1 MSKCGGLPKRCHCI
15 VYLTSFSVIGFLS
28 LCSWIG
34 CSALMVY
41 ERVSGTQLIGM
52 KINLT
57 ESILIL
63 TIVSAV
69 TSCMFHRDVYSY
81 GTPIQ
86 TINATVNATAVATFC
101 HQTTYHFAVALVTVG
116 HIIFAH
122 LFSFLCCSGGI
133 GGTGGGLL
141 TGW

>member
-1 MSKCGGLPKRCHCI
+1 
-15 VYLTSFSVIGFLS
+15 
-28 LCSWIG
+28 
-34 CSALMVY
+34 MVY

-81 GTPIQ
+81 GAPIQ
-86 TINATVNATAVATFC
+86 TMNATVNATAVATFC

-116 HIIFAH
+116 HIILAH
-122 LFSFLCCSGGI
+122 LFFISVLLVVVNYKRTNVYNKC
-133 GGTGGGLL
+133 TG
-141 TGW
+141 